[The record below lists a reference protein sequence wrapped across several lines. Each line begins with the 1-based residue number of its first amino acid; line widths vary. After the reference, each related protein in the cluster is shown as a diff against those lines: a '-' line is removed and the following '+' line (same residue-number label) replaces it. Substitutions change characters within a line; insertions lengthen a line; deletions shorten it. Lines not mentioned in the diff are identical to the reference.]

1 MEENYQNMYKVG
13 FTASLLL
20 ILKKIENINK
30 KLTSKIKNKA
40 IP

>member
-20 ILKKIENINK
+20 ILKKINIIND
-30 KLTSKIKNKA
+30 KLTFKIKNKTFL
-40 IP
+40 